1 LSRRLFSA
9 SGEILQQIIAALP
22 KFKARQ
28 APIIALITPGVA
40 PPSGRADEVIVIP
53 ERDEV
58 VGPIVASSPVQRL
71 SDYLAV
77 ERGWDVDKP
86 RNHAKSVTAE

>member
-1 LSRRLFSA
+1 MH
-9 SGEILQQIIAALP
+9 QIIAALP

-28 APIIALITPGVA
+28 APIIALITPGVELPA
-40 PPSGRADEVIVIP
+40 GRADEVIVIP
-53 ERDEV
+53 EHDEV

>member
-1 LSRRLFSA
+1 M
-9 SGEILQQIIAALP
+9 QQIIAALP

-28 APIIALITPGVA
+28 APIIALITPGVELPA
-40 PPSGRADEVIVIP
+40 GRADEVIVIP

-77 ERGWDVDKP
+77 ERGWDVESP